1 MFVSPSD
8 AAVPDALVAALLEI
22 ERHVANLGWDQPA
35 RLFALVPTAE
45 LIAAEPQLAEHLTG
59 GTEPRP
65 DQFSAIEQEGF
76 NGAADLGEALAR
88 IAWPPTVAGVALSLE
103 RLFLP
108 GDAETGLAAGAAA
121 SEQVRTH
128 PAREEIRVV
137 VGALRSG
144 DAYGVARVRSHP
156 DELLSGADLV
166 PGLASALA
174 RTLD

>member
-1 MFVSPSD
+1 MNPPD
-8 AAVPDALVAALLEI
+8 ASVPDALVAALLEI
-22 ERHVANLGWDQPA
+22 ERHVAGVGWDQPA

-45 LIAAEPQLAEHLTG
+45 LIAAEPQLAAHLTG
-59 GTEPRP
+59 GTEPQP
-65 DQFSAIEQEGF
+65 GQYSAIEQEGF
-76 NGAADLGEALAR
+76 SGGADLGEALAR
-88 IAWPPTVAGVALSLE
+88 IAWPATVAGVALSLE

-108 GDAETGLAAGAAA
+108 GAAEAGLPEGAAA
-121 SEQVRTH
+121 SERVRTH

-137 VGALRSG
+137 VGALRGG
-144 DAYGVARVRSHP
+144 DAYGVARIRSHP